1 MAGGALALSAG
12 GVLHFVTQTLSKSI
26 KMCYFGGC
34 GENFDVFS
42 PIIRETGERFHSN
55 FTYMTKQRIVN
66 SCLVDTQTDTIFK
79 FSPKQYRDTF

>member
-26 KMCYFGGC
+26 KMCYFD
-34 GENFDVFS
+34 EIY